1 MFRDKSFV
9 RRQQMDSL
17 EKLKEFKVLYVEDD
31 DITREMASRMIS
43 KYFKDIVIAADGR
56 EGLEKFSSE
65 APDIVITDL
74 SMPEMSGFEMISHI
88 RKINQ
93 QVPIIVTTAYRNET
107 ECLEDVNAV
116 VFKPVNKKLLLQAIS
131 NLYD

>member
-1 MFRDKSFV
+1 
-9 RRQQMDSL
+9 MDDI
-17 EKLKEFKVLYVEDD
+17 EKLKNYKVLYVEDD

-43 KYFKDIVIAADGR
+43 KYFRNIVIAADGR

-65 APDIVITDL
+65 SPDLIITDL

-88 RKINQ
+88 REINKE
-93 QVPIIVTTAYRNET
+93 VPIIVTTAYRNET
-107 ECLEDVNAV
+107 ESLDNVNAV

-131 NLYD
+131 DIYE

>member
-1 MFRDKSFV
+1 
-9 RRQQMDSL
+9 MDSL

-65 APDIVITDL
+65 SPDIVITDL

-88 RKINQ
+88 RKMNHD
-93 QVPIIVTTAYRNET
+93 VPIIVTTAYRNET